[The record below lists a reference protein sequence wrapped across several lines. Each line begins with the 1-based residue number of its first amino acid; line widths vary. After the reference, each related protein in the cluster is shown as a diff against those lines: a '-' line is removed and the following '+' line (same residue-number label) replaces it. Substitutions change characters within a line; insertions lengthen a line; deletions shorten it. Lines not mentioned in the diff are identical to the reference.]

1 MDLGSVMTQDE
12 VTLTREQLEKMNQ
25 LHRRELRQIK
35 NMSEAQFQ
43 AFRRN
48 FSFGQLENITRAEAH
63 ALLTSMLALNL
74 QLLADLEPLS
84 PDPLRQ
90 RQRQR
95 QTGS

>member
-1 MDLGSVMTQDE
+1 MTQDE
-12 VTLTREQLEKMNQ
+12 IKLTRDQLEKMNR

-48 FSFGQLENITRAEAH
+48 FSFGQLEDITREEAH

-74 QLLADLEPLS
+74 QLLSDLGPAS
-84 PDPLRQ
+84 GATYQNHID
-90 RQRQR
+90 
-95 QTGS
+95 S

>member
-1 MDLGSVMTQDE
+1 MTQDE
-12 VTLTREQLEKMNQ
+12 IKLTREQLEKMNR

-48 FSFGQLENITRAEAH
+48 FSFGQLADITREEAH

-74 QLLADLEPLS
+74 QLLSDLGPNS
-84 PDPLRQ
+84 GVICQSHTD
-90 RQRQR
+90 
-95 QTGS
+95 S

>member
-1 MDLGSVMTQDE
+1 MTQDE
-12 VTLTREQLEKMNQ
+12 IKLTREQLEKMNR

-48 FSFGQLENITRAEAH
+48 FSFGQLDDITREEAH

-74 QLLADLEPLS
+74 QLLSDLGP
-84 PDPLRQ
+84 
-90 RQRQR
+90 
-95 QTGS
+95 GSGATYQNHIDS

>member
-1 MDLGSVMTQDE
+1 MHWGLAMTQDE
-12 VTLTREQLEKMNQ
+12 VRLTREQLEKMNQ

-43 AFRRN
+43 VFRKN
-48 FSFGQLENITRAEAH
+48 FSFGHLENITRAEAH

-74 QLLADLEPLS
+74 QLLADLDPLS
-84 PDPLRQ
+84 SDPARH
-90 RQRQR
+90 R